1 MLLSIGYKVS
11 SSWLKVWSLVAADA
25 DRYLGVRM
33 LLFPMANPWNRELVD
48 VAWLEE
54 VVAGGMSLKGVSCP
68 RPSLVLCFLSA
79 ISHSCL
85 PWPSAGILYLA

>member
-1 MLLSIGYKVS
+1 MLFSIGYKVS

-25 DRYLGVRM
+25 DRCLGVRM
-33 LLFPMANPWNRELVD
+33 LIFPMANPWNRELVD

-68 RPSLVLCFLSA
+68 RPLVLYFLSA

-85 PWPSAGILYLA
+85 PWPAAGIPYLA